1 MAPNTKLLD
10 AVQVAQA
17 VLRLEL
23 ALTDAATQCQRLR
36 AFFDDLVIERMGGA
50 LAGEV
55 GRQPAQVD
63 VTDVTALVAAAYQV
77 LETLPAAFAGE
88 PRAEAAAQLRAA
100 LARLKP
106 SVPGGAL

>member
-23 ALTDAATQCQRLR
+23 ALTDAATQCKRLR

-50 LAGEV
+50 H
-55 GRQPAQVD
+55 PAQLD
-63 VTDVTALVAAAYQV
+63 VTDVAALVTAAYQV

-100 LARLKP
+100 LTRLKP
-106 SVPGGAL
+106 SVAAPGGAL